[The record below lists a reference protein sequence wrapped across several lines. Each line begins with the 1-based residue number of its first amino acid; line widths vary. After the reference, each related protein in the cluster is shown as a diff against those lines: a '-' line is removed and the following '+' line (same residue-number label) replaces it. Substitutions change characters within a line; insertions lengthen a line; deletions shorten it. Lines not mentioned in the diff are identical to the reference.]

1 MKSPTE
7 LKLDVIKKLDI
18 EDGFLDLEYDA
29 HFQQMLDADQ
39 ITPKWVEEN
48 AIWMQLEGE
57 SDEAYEAF
65 KKFVALPIDK
75 WEVRFVAVSNAQHYS
90 LAFHWTKRRLLYLKY
105 KEWLDKRRSEL
116 EHLDAISLYRD
127 NQARVL
133 KSTTHSA
140 LTLIEKLRD
149 RIDSIE
155 PDDIDPRSIPQ
166 FISALST
173 FLELSADAEARA
185 LAVDSLLKLHAEDLS
200 SLNLREHISLLQAQK
215 EEFKVEHV

>member
-1 MKSPTE
+1 MKHPAE
-7 LKLDVIKKLDI
+7 LKLDVIEKLNI
-18 EDGFLDLEYDA
+18 EDGLLDLEYDA

-75 WEVRFVAVSNAQHYS
+75 WDVKFLPQTSNAQHYS
-90 LAFHWTKRRLLYLKY
+90 FTFHWTKRRLLYLKY

-116 EHLDAISLYRD
+116 EHLEAISLYRD
-127 NQARVL
+127 NQAKVL

-215 EEFKVEHV
+215 EGYKVE